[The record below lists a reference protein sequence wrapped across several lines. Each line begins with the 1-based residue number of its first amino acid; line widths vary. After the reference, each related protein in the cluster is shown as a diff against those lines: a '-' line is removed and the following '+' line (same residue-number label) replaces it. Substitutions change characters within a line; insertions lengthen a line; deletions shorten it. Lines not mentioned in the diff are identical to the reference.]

1 MNAGRLLH
9 NGQPVDVYVWHCE
22 SFLERALGL
31 MGQAPLRNALALR
44 IVRCRAIHTFGLGYA
59 IDAVF
64 TDRDGRVLR
73 CWRALP
79 PRSVALQPGAHAVWE
94 MRAGLASVLGVEAG
108 STLMLACESRP
119 AALSPRRRARASGFP
134 GHPGRLRSVPGPA

>member
-9 NGQPVDVYVWHCE
+9 NGQAADVNVWHCE

-31 MGQAPLRNALALR
+31 MGLAPIPNALALR
-44 IVRCRAIHTFGLGYA
+44 ITHCRAIHTFGLGFA

-73 CWRALP
+73 CLRALP
-79 PRSVALQPGAHAVWE
+79 PRRVALQPGAYAAWE
-94 MRAGLASVLGVEAG
+94 MRAGLASVLGLEAG
-108 STLMLACESRP
+108 STLTAERD
-119 AALSPRRRARASGFP
+119 
-134 GHPGRLRSVPGPA
+134 PGPARLS